1 MFLEGE
7 TVVLNNL
14 AKNGLPNRV
23 GERCVIEESLYNSP
37 NYDYRVVFEDGEFA
51 KVKELELNRV
61 SVADKE
67 LMGFIYTGN
76 NVLHKSSGEIVK
88 VIKPDYLFGQAEI
101 EFLDD
106 GANMVVMVDSLEEI
120 KKETDSVGDAI
131 DWRMVEQPEE
141 QSSGKFTEIALEIG
155 EFTDMKNKQYGSSVD
170 ATQKMI
176 EVLMERYTY
185 DEENYLMPKSLLKHI
200 LLQVRMM
207 DKQNRIFNNP
217 SGEGDSESPYR
228 DLGGYSL
235 IGIEMTE
242 K

>member
-1 MFLEGE
+1 MFKIGDYAI
-7 TVVLNNL
+7 LNE
-14 AKNGLPNRV
+14 KVQSGLPSHV
-23 GERCVIEESLYNSP
+23 GELVTIYATANHSP
-37 NYDYRVVFEDGEFA
+37 NYDFTIMLENGDLNP
-51 KVKELELNRV
+51 VKESELNVLTERQ
-61 SVADKE
+61 KE
-67 LMGFIYTGN
+67 LITYLRKN
-76 NVLHKSSGEIVK
+76 NEVTYIPTGEIVRILK
-88 VIKPDYLFGQAEI
+88 VDYLYGQVEI
-101 EFLDD
+101 EHEDKSQQ
-106 GANMVVMVDSLEEI
+106 VVLYTTLKQLEDEI
-120 KKETDSVGDAI
+120 
-131 DWRMVEQPEE
+131 WRIVEQPEE
-141 QSSGKFTEIALEIG
+141 ESSGKFTEIALEIG